1 MRVKIHRA
9 TSKKPPPIWGLDGG
23 AGVLRAKIVIFA
35 YSAGAQRL
43 PQARSA
49 CCRRAAPAASAE
61 GASMAGRAPQARG
74 CSITRRGKLLY
85 KRQARSAC
93 CRRAA
98 PAASAEGASIA
109 GRAPQARGC
118 SITRRGKLLYRASE
132 ASEDGSKRP
141 ERSEGRLRSP
151 VGANTL
157 YSITRRG
164 FRAPQARVRAPKA
177 RARRPFNIYIHI
189 YYVYI
194 QW

>member
-1 MRVKIHRA
+1 MTAAVRRNDPEFFLFLRVKIHRA

-23 AGVLRAKIVIFA
+23 AGVLRAKMVIFA
-35 YSAGAQRL
+35 YLAGAQRL
-43 PQARSA
+43 P
-49 CCRRAAPAASAE
+49 
-61 GASMAGRAPQARG
+61 
-74 CSITRRGKLLY
+74 
-85 KRQARSAC
+85 QARSAC

-177 RARRPFNIYIHI
+177 RARRPFNIYTTYI
-189 YYVYI
+189 YV
-194 QW
+194 